1 MLPGSTKEYIALYT
15 ITAKNKTSQWLSG
28 VKISHGP
35 LPQNST
41 FDPLRSSPG
50 CVSMGGSV
58 ECTVNLGPNES
69 KPMSVAYQV
78 KSSISC
84 LLARA
89 LQSAKVVVNGVTGTA
104 TGSQQV
110 TITVSCSMQ
119 KGGALPRSTGQ
130 AAQGSVPGA
139 QGTAGGTA
147 GGMNGVGWADGRQGT
162 NEYPVIG
169 NKSTGRER
177 LPRTG
182 IVTDYFSPVGGKSDF
197 TLISQPT
204 APQDAG
210 LGVIPLA
217 SFGLV
222 ITLVVVLLTRG
233 LYRLGKA

>member
-1 MLPGSTKEYIALYT
+1 
-15 ITAKNKTSQWLSG
+15 
-28 VKISHGP
+28 
-35 LPQNST
+35 
-41 FDPLRSSPG
+41 
-50 CVSMGGSV
+50 V

-84 LLARA
+84 LLARS
-89 LQSAKVVVNGVTGTA
+89 LQSAKAAVNGVTGTA

-110 TITVSCSMQ
+110 TTTVSCSMQ
-119 KGGALPRSTGQ
+119 KGGAAAGSAGQ
-130 AAQGSVPGA
+130 TAQGSAQGA

-147 GGMNGVGWADGRQGT
+147 GGMNGVGWAYGRQGT
-162 NEYPVIG
+162 NGYPVIG

-197 TLISQPT
+197 TLISQPP

-233 LYRLGKA
+233 LYQLGKA

>member
-1 MLPGSTKEYIALYT
+1 M
-15 ITAKNKTSQWLSG
+15 NG

-35 LPQNST
+35 LPRDSQ
-41 FDPLRSSPG
+41 FDPTRSSPG
-50 CVSMGGSV
+50 CVSMGGGV

-69 KPMSVAYQV
+69 KPVSIAYQV

-89 LQSAKVVVNGVTGTA
+89 LQSAKAAVNGVTGTA
-104 TGSQQV
+104 TGSAQV
-110 TITVSCSMQ
+110 TTAVSCSMQ
-119 KGGALPRSTGQ
+119 KGGALQGSAGQ
-130 AAQGSVPGA
+130 AAQGSGPGA
-139 QGTAGGTA
+139 EGTAGGTA
-147 GGMNGVGWADGRQGT
+147 DGMNGVGWAYGRQGT
-162 NEYPVIG
+162 NGYPVIG

-182 IVTDYFSPVGGKSDF
+182 AAADYFSPVESKSDF
-197 TLISQPT
+197 VLMSPPAT
-204 APQDAG
+204 AQDAG
-210 LGVIPLA
+210 LGVIPPV